1 MMEDVVVLIVLP
13 VLSIK
18 GPKGWT
24 GLFGYPLFEGCGT
37 LRCSCNPGI
46 ARGQFSPE
54 TNRSVATLDCAT
66 DHGGGIVGR
75 ES

>member
-1 MMEDVVVLIVLP
+1 

-46 ARGQFSPE
+46 TRGQFSPE
-54 TNRSVATLDCAT
+54 TNHSVATLDCAT